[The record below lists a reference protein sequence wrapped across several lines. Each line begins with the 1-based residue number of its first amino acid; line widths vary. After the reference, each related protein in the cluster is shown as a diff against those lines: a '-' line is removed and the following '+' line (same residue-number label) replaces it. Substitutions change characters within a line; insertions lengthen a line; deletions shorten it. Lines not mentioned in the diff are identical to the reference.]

1 MIFAKFSDISDNE
14 VYVRRDEVI
23 AVTTS
28 LDPTT
33 GEDVTCL
40 WLRQDENPIRVVQS
54 PAEAVKVLCD
64 E

>member
-1 MIFAKFSDISDNE
+1 MIFAKFSDISGND

-28 LDPTT
+28 A
-33 GEDVTCL
+33 DVTCL

-54 PAEAVKVLCD
+54 PAEAVRVLCD